1 VESEVAAPAITEQW
15 KPTKH
20 QITERVEKSVALT
33 GAPAIIADGGPC
45 TPVSIRF
52 LFVRF
57 DGGSWSSQIMI
68 YADKPGSLVRKFFR
82 PAAVYQPPAWL
93 TDLIARATPED

>member
-1 VESEVAAPAITEQW
+1 
-15 KPTKH
+15 
-20 QITERVEKSVALT
+20 
-33 GAPAIIADGGPC
+33 
-45 TPVSIRF
+45 
-52 LFVRF
+52 
-57 DGGSWSSQIMI
+57 MI